1 VCPRNFYS
9 WPPQNERCSRDHPL
23 HRLPHAL
30 ATAISNTS
38 CQDLS
43 CPSPHLKINLLEATD
58 PASSR
63 VTFLTCRW
71 YIDVDF
77 DRAGVHAMRHLCR
90 LHARHTRQELSHS
103 SHAYRLTCSAIMI
116 FYAPVSLRSRLRSNR
131 SVYHIGS
138 ACRHRPKYRSTP
150 HRQARSLTWR
160 YPRAQDS
167 TQRTPKLTAHS
178 TMPKSIIVAPN
189 QIHPPILGVCI
200 YHAPRERF
208 TGHHTFFLPNVKP
221 PSCSPSS

>member
-103 SHAYRLTCSAIMI
+103 SHAYRLTRSAIMRNDDSNI
-116 FYAPVSLRSRLRSNR
+116 LRPSISEKSTSIQPFCL
-131 SVYHIGS
+131 
-138 ACRHRPKYRSTP
+138 PYRF
-150 HRQARSLTWR
+150 R
-160 YPRAQDS
+160 
-167 TQRTPKLTAHS
+167 
-178 TMPKSIIVAPN
+178 M
-189 QIHPPILGVCI
+189 
-200 YHAPRERF
+200 
-208 TGHHTFFLPNVKP
+208 
-221 PSCSPSS
+221 